1 MVDQAGAYAYNS
13 WWQFRADSWSRLEE
27 ATGRIVTAL
36 RRTKPVDKESRGVL
50 SSACD
55 RHLRLPS

>member
-27 ATGRIVTAL
+27 ATARINS
-36 RRTKPVDKESRGVL
+36 SRDAA
-50 SSACD
+50 SRSIS
-55 RHLRLPS
+55 R